1 MNNEIDVFFI
11 SHRTAITSETLGLTL
26 LAQFP
31 EHQFRTQTFPFI
43 DNLERTEMVAS
54 AIRASAQDSKIRP
67 IVICTMEDPE
77 LLAIIQQTPG
87 MWIDPFGDYLPRL
100 EEALAATHHATGRSH
115 RSADSVNYDLRIAAV
130 EYSLAHDDGGTTAG
144 YEQAE
149 IILVGVSRSG
159 KTPSS
164 LYLAIQFGIR
174 AANYPITDEDLD
186 SEQLPAP
193 LREHRDRL
201 YGLTTEPT
209 RLANL
214 RQTRRPNSR
223 YSSIEQCRYEL
234 RAVEEM
240 YRQNR
245 ISYLNTATM
254 SVEEISARII
264 RDTGLHRVE
273 L

>member
-1 MNNEIDVFFI
+1 M
-11 SHRTAITSETLGLTL
+11 
-26 LAQFP
+26 
-31 EHQFRTQTFPFI
+31 
-43 DNLERTEMVAS
+43 
-54 AIRASAQDSKIRP
+54 
-67 IVICTMEDPE
+67 
-77 LLAIIQQTPG
+77 
-87 MWIDPFGDYLPRL
+87 
-100 EEALAATHHATGRSH
+100 
-115 RSADSVNYDLRIAAV
+115 

-144 YEQAE
+144 YDQAE